1 MNHFTIL
8 VSRYDPDNEAALH
21 ETQYEL
27 SNDGDLSVL
36 DALRRI
42 RQTYDGTL
50 AFRESCGTGKCG
62 SCAVEVDGK
71 PALACQHL
79 LSPGSHRISPLRSF
93 PVIRDLTVDVGPYES
108 RLKEVHP
115 SLVAACADHESDRQ
129 AGAVLRDL
137 ALCTSCLICEA
148 GCPAHSV
155 APDRFQGPAI
165 MTAVARW
172 MADPRDRRD
181 RVEDASKSGVD
192 SCASCF
198 RCSNTCSRGIDVFT
212 SSVRFA
218 REAELSKGYLG
229 TATDRQMVDTFR
241 ESGKLFP
248 VIEVP
253 LSVRYS
259 SSQANGATTGVF
271 LGCMLDVRHQD
282 WGERL
287 LKVLGE
293 SGVPFVV
300 PEEQV
305 CCGGPLL
312 WKGRVREAKEAAR
325 KNLEVFK
332 AAGVRRIVTACP
344 GCKLTWTREYPH
356 LLSEEALQS
365 LPQVVDISEVVAAA
379 KNASCLGSK
388 TVGYFPPCHTQG
400 HDGQDSEPPEI
411 LLRTLREVGAD
422 YVQATLGECCGG
434 MAASSDPQVARKL
447 GSRVIERAVDAGLD
461 VLVTT
466 CPFCVENLS
475 RSARALKAPL
485 SVMNIMEIV

>member
-8 VSRYDPDNEAALH
+8 VSRYDPDNEAAPH

-79 LSPGSHRISPLRSF
+79 LSPGSHRISPLHSF
-93 PVIRDLTVDVGPYES
+93 PVVRDLTVDVGPYES

-115 SLVAACADHESDRQ
+115 SLVAACADRESGWQ
-129 AGAVLRDL
+129 AGNVLRDL

-155 APDRFQGPAI
+155 APDRFEGPAI
-165 MTAVARW
+165 MTAIARW
-172 MADPRDRRD
+172 MADPRDGRD

-192 SCASCF
+192 SCASCY
-198 RCSNTCSRGIDVFT
+198 RCSNSCSRGIDVFT

-218 REAELSKGYLG
+218 REAELSKGYSG
-229 TATDRQMVDTFR
+229 TATDRQMVETFR

-253 LSVRYS
+253 LSVRYG
-259 SSQANGATTGVF
+259 SSQANRATTGVF

-312 WKGRVREAKEAAR
+312 WKGRVQEAGKAAR

-332 AAGVRRIVTACP
+332 AAGVQRIVTACP
-344 GCKLTWTREYPH
+344 GCKLSWSREYPQ
-356 LLSEEALQS
+356 LLGGEALGS
-365 LPQVVDISEVVAAA
+365 LHVVDICEVVAAA
-379 KNASCLGSK
+379 KNAGCLGSK
-388 TVGYFPPCHTQG
+388 SVGYFPPCHTQG
-400 HDGQDSEPPEI
+400 HDGKDSEPPEI

-447 GSRVIERAVDAGLD
+447 GSRVIEQAVNAGLD

>member
-1 MNHFTIL
+1 MNDFTIL
-8 VSRYDPDNEAALH
+8 VSRYDSDHEAVPH
-21 ETQYEL
+21 EARYEL
-27 SNDGDLSVL
+27 SHDGDLSVL

-50 AFRESCGTGKCG
+50 AFRESCGTGRCG

-79 LSPGSHRISPLRSF
+79 MSPGSHRISPLRTF

-115 SLVAACADHESDRQ
+115 NLVAACANRESGQQ

-137 ALCTSCLICEA
+137 ALCTSCLVCEA

-155 APDRFQGPAI
+155 APDRFEGPAI
-165 MTAVARW
+165 MTAIARW
-172 MADPRDRRD
+172 MADPRDTRD

-218 REAELSKGYLG
+218 REAELSQGYLG
-229 TATDRQMVDTFR
+229 TATDRQMVATFR
-241 ESGKLFP
+241 EFWRLFP
-248 VIEVP
+248 VKEPP
-253 LSVRYS
+253 LSVKYG
-259 SSQANGATTGVF
+259 SSQANGRTTTGVF
-271 LGCMLDVRHQD
+271 LGCMLDVRHQAL
-282 WGERL
+282 GERL
-287 LKVLGE
+287 LKVLE
-293 SGVPFVV
+293 ENGVPFVV
-300 PEEQV
+300 PEQQV

-312 WKGRVREAKEAAR
+312 WKGRVQEAKEAAH
-325 KNLEVFK
+325 KNVEVFE
-332 AAGVRRIVTACP
+332 AAGVQRVITACP
-344 GCKLTWTREYPH
+344 GCKLAWSREYPR
-356 LLSEEALQS
+356 LLGGEALGS
-365 LPQVVDISEVVAAA
+365 FQVVDICEVVGAA
-379 KNASCLGSK
+379 KNAGCLGSK

-400 HDGQDSEPPEI
+400 HDGRDSEPPEI
-411 LLRTLREVGAD
+411 LLHALHEAGSD
-422 YVQATLGECCGG
+422 YVQAVLGECCGG

-447 GSRVIERAVDAGLD
+447 GSRVIERAVNAGIE

-475 RSARALKAPL
+475 RSARELKAPL
-485 SVMNIMEIV
+485 NVMNIMEIV

>member
-8 VSRYDPDNEAALH
+8 VSRYDPVNEAAPH
-21 ETQYEL
+21 EARYEL

-42 RQTYDGTL
+42 RQAYDGTL

-71 PALACQHL
+71 PALACQRL
-79 LSPGSHRISPLRSF
+79 MSPGSHRISPLRSF
-93 PVIRDLTVDVGPYES
+93 PVVRDLTVDVGPYES

-115 SLVAACADHESDRQ
+115 YLVAACADHESDRQ

-218 REAELSKGYLG
+218 REAELSKGYSG
-229 TATDRQMVDTFR
+229 TATDRQMVETFR

-248 VIEVP
+248 VIEAP
-253 LSVRYS
+253 LSVKYG
-259 SSQANGATTGVF
+259 SSQAKGSTTGVF

-312 WKGRVREAKEAAR
+312 WKGQVQEAEKAAR

-332 AAGVRRIVTACP
+332 AAGVQRIVTACP
-344 GCKLTWTREYPH
+344 GCKLSWSREYPQ
-356 LLSEEALQS
+356 LLGGEALGS
-365 LPQVVDISEVVAAA
+365 LHVVDICEVVAAA
-379 KNASCLGSK
+379 KNAGCLGSK
-388 TVGYFPPCHTQG
+388 NVGYFPPCHTQG
-400 HDGQDSEPPEI
+400 HDGKDSEPPEI
-411 LLRTLREVGAD
+411 LLRALREAGAD
-422 YVQATLGECCGG
+422 YVQVTLGECCGG
-434 MAASSDPQVARKL
+434 MAASSDLQVARKL
-447 GSRVIERAVDAGLD
+447 GSRVIERAVNTGLD

-475 RSARALKAPL
+475 RSARVLKAPL